1 MDTKLCRSL
10 VKIKLGWLRCCPVGL
25 LLLLQMRSAAGRLL
39 LFLGWDVQASKFTKI
54 VFLHPS
60 AKDTAD
66 KIIASLELKALPEL
80 TKRST

>member
-10 VKIKLGWLRCCPVGL
+10 VKIKLGWLRCCPVG

>member
-1 MDTKLCRSL
+1 MGTKLYRSL

-25 LLLLQMRSAAGRLL
+25 LLLQMRSAARRLL
-39 LFLGWDVQASKFTKI
+39 LFLGWDVQASKFPKI

-60 AKDTAD
+60 AENRAN
-66 KIIASLELKALPEL
+66 KIISSLELKVLPEL

>member
-1 MDTKLCRSL
+1 
-10 VKIKLGWLRCCPVGL
+10 
-25 LLLLQMRSAAGRLL
+25 MRSAAGRLL

-66 KIIASLELKALPEL
+66 KITASLELKVLPEL